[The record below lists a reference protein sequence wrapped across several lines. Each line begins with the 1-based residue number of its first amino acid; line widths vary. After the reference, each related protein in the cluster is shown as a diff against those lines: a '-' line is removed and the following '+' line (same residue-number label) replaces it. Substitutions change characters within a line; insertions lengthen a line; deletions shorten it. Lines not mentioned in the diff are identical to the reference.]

1 VLTEATVRRPP
12 NAGIGRKKGVP
23 NKLTTAAKEAYA
35 LAFEGLGGVQGL
47 VEWAQRHR
55 SEFYKIHSKLIPV
68 ELNSGAEGGLVM
80 RVEFVNAPSHE
91 A

>member
-1 VLTEATVRRPP
+1 MLPPTDIRKPP
-12 NAGIGRKKGVP
+12 NAGKGRIKGVP
-23 NKLTTAAKEAYA
+23 NKVTTAAKEAYA

-55 SEFYKIHSKLIPV
+55 SEFYKIHARLIPV

-80 RVEFVNAPSHE
+80 RVEFVNAPSTT
-91 A
+91 